1 MDIALCL
8 LAPAPLT
15 ADQYAQVQRAAAA
28 AGQSVEEFAREAI
41 LDAAADPFLA
51 ALEQAVD
58 TVAARTA
65 ADKVQHDYAG

>member
-8 LAPAPLT
+8 LALAPLT

-28 AGQSVEEFAREAI
+28 VGQSVEDFARDAV

-51 ALEQAVD
+51 ALERAVD
-58 TVAARTA
+58 TVTARTA
-65 ADKVQHDYAG
+65 EDRIQHDYAV